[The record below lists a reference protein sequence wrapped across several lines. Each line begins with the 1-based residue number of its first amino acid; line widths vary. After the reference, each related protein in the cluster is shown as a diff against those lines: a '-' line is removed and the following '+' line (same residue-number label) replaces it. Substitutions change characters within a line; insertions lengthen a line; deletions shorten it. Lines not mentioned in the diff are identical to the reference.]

1 MLSADRYLDIAVAE
15 PPHLEWNVS
24 VGDGL
29 LADIVPR
36 SVIDLAIRPLVDP
49 QNQNQAAAR
58 LQLPAGHPLALECQ
72 LLTLARLQQV
82 TMHAVFGIARAKF
95 VSRIE
100 QVDIVAA
107 RQ

>member
-1 MLSADRYLDIAVAE
+1 MIIPAMLSADRYLDIAVAV
-15 PPHLEWNVS
+15 PPHLQGNVS

-58 LQLPAGHPLALECQ
+58 LQPPARHPLALECQ
-72 LLTLARLQQV
+72 LLPLARLQPL
-82 TMHAVFGIARAKF
+82 TTHAVFRIAGAKF
-95 VSRIE
+95 VS
-100 QVDIVAA
+100 
-107 RQ
+107 